1 MAVYEEDTP
10 RPRMLNLLIGVTLA
24 TIVVALWYLLDY
36 YLRES
41 THDVT
46 WYPPQQGC
54 VLLEGG
60 CRAGLGL
67 SSALAFSLQE
77 AAGRSGLTFEA
88 RVSGLEAERVYVE
101 FVGRDMN
108 VHSRR
113 FVLQPVENGLFVGH
127 GDLGFCSAHVHAWR
141 AQVTVVSNHG
151 LKGSWF
157 DFDSARLTDAVT
169 RRDAR
174 REAMSGCLW
183 TETTETKTP
192 T

>member
-24 TIVVALWYLLDY
+24 TIVIALWYLLDY

-46 WYPPQQGC
+46 WYPPEQGC
-54 VLLEGG
+54 VLLEDG
-60 CRAGLGL
+60 CRAELGL
-67 SSALAFSLQE
+67 SSSLFFSLQE
-77 AAGRSGLTFEA
+77 ATDDSASLTFKA
-88 RVSGLEAERVYVE
+88 HVAGLDASAVYVE
-101 FVGRDMN
+101 FIGRDMN

-113 FVLQPVENGLFVGH
+113 FALQREESGRFVGH
-127 GDLGFCSAHVHAWR
+127 GDLGLCSTHVDAWR
-141 AQVTVVSNHG
+141 AQVTVVSDHG

-157 DFDSARLTDAVT
+157 DFDSRRLTDAMI

-174 REAMSGCLW
+174 RDAMSGCLW
-183 TETTETKTP
+183 TETKTP